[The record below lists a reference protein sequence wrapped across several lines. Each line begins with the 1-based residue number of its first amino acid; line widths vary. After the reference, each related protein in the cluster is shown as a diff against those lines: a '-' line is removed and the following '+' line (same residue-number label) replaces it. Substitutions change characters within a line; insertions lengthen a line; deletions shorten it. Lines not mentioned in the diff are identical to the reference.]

1 MERYGRQLQSA
12 AWGPA
17 AQMHLKA
24 SLAVVLGL
32 TSLTE
37 VAAGNLITAG
47 LGRLR
52 LVELQRVA
60 LADLGFLF
68 READLRKPKVK
79 IAEQRLQ
86 ELNPFT
92 AFEPLER
99 KITPKNLGQ
108 LISGADLVLT
118 HADANLPWDDW
129 QPVIWQKKVP
139 WLLGWLT
146 DTKGYL
152 TLLCPGATPCLT
164 CSGLVA
170 KMTKASTFLA
180 PWAAVLGA
188 LMAYEAMHL
197 LGRGKTLSQGR
208 LLTLDGARGL
218 VELKPLTRSAGVCPR
233 CGTEGANRSLG

>member
-12 AWGPA
+12 TWGLA
-17 AQMHLKA
+17 AQVQLKA

-68 READLRKPKVK
+68 READLHKPKVK

-118 HADANLPWDDW
+118 HADTAFPWGDC

-152 TLLCPGATPCLT
+152 TLLWPGMTPCLT
-164 CSGLVA
+164 CSGLVPQLTA
-170 KMTKASTFLA
+170 APTFLA

-188 LMAYEAMHL
+188 LMAYEAMRFL
-197 LGRGKTLSQGR
+197 SSRKTVILGQ
-208 LLTLDGARGL
+208 LLTFDGIQGL
-218 VELKPLTRSAGVCPR
+218 VELKPLARPSGGCPLCEAG
-233 CGTEGANRSLG
+233 